1 MPQTVPPD
9 ISVLVPVMNEQGNIR
24 PLIDEITA
32 VYAGR
37 SFEIIYVNDGSDD
50 GTADELKR
58 AAAAVKQLQVLTHER
73 RTGQSAALRT
83 ALYRA
88 RAPLIAVL
96 DGDGQN
102 IPSDLPALEAALLNI
117 RPAQGMAAGVRV
129 ARHARGARVEV
140 RRLRL
145 RARRRVGD
153 VAEGLAVIVRGPHL
167 AAATLRDVDGAGLAA
182 LLHRGARAVR
192 PRDLRRGG
200 REEADGENDGGD
212 DAHDERLATLYFEY
226 PSSTLHGPQD
236 PSSGAPGPQRRLL
249 LAAKR
254 LKSCGHS
261 ARAAKIPQNQLL
273 SCETPAKIS
282 RRGRAFSRNRQA
294 LDRIRTEGLGRPI

>member
-24 PLIDEITA
+24 PLIDEIAA

-58 AAAAVKQLQVLTHER
+58 ASATVKQLQVLTHER

-83 ALYRA
+83 ALHRA

-129 ARHARGARVEV
+129 ARKDTGMRRWASAFARSV
-140 RRLRL
+140 RRALLGDDHPDSGCGIKIVDRDLFMRLPFFNHMHRFMPSLVRRHGGFVTGVSVAHRPRVQGTSKYRILDRLLVGVSDILGVIWLLR
-145 RARRRVGD
+145 RAPRQGD
-153 VAEGLAVIVRGPHL
+153 VIEV
-167 AAATLRDVDGAGLAA
+167 ATSAGSRDS
-182 LLHRGARAVR
+182 
-192 PRDLRRGG
+192 
-200 REEADGENDGGD
+200 RE
-212 DAHDERLATLYFEY
+212 
-226 PSSTLHGPQD
+226 
-236 PSSGAPGPQRRLL
+236 PG
-249 LAAKR
+249 
-254 LKSCGHS
+254 
-261 ARAAKIPQNQLL
+261 
-273 SCETPAKIS
+273 
-282 RRGRAFSRNRQA
+282 
-294 LDRIRTEGLGRPI
+294 

>member
-1 MPQTVPPD
+1 MLQTTLPE

-24 PLIDEITA
+24 QLIDEIAA

-50 GTADELKR
+50 GTADELNS
-58 AAAAVKQLQVLTHER
+58 ASAAVKQLQVLTHER

-129 ARHARGARVEV
+129 ARKDAGIRRWASAFARSIRRAMLGDNHPDSGCGIKIVDREMFMRLPFFNHMHRFMPTLIQGEGGRVV
-140 RRLRL
+140 AVPVGHRPRTAGQSKYGILDRLL
-145 RARRRVGD
+145 VGIADLFGVIWLMRRRADPGHVTEQTSPQQSKSRAGRKSSAK
-153 VAEGLAVIVRGPHL
+153 AEA
-167 AAATLRDVDGAGLAA
+167 
-182 LLHRGARAVR
+182 AVR
-192 PRDLRRGG
+192 
-200 REEADGENDGGD
+200 N
-212 DAHDERLATLYFEY
+212 
-226 PSSTLHGPQD
+226 
-236 PSSGAPGPQRRLL
+236 
-249 LAAKR
+249 
-254 LKSCGHS
+254 KSVQKG
-261 ARAAKIPQNQLL
+261 
-273 SCETPAKIS
+273 
-282 RRGRAFSRNRQA
+282 
-294 LDRIRTEGLGRPI
+294 

>member
-24 PLIDEITA
+24 PLIDEIAA

-102 IPSDLPALEAALLNI
+102 VPADLPALEAALL
-117 RPAQGMAAGVRV
+117 AETGATGGVGMAAGI
-129 ARHARGARVEV
+129 
-140 RRLRL
+140 
-145 RARRRVGD
+145 RARRQDSQMRLLASRAARWIRRSLLADTHPDSGCGIKVLHRSLFLQLPFFNHMHRFMPSLVRRHGGVVIGVDVAHRPRLRGTSKYRILDRLVVGISDIFGVIWLLRRAPRQGEVSEVTAKKPAGKPAGKMAKRPAKKTASTKTSKKRVG
-153 VAEGLAVIVRGPHL
+153 A
-167 AAATLRDVDGAGLAA
+167 
-182 LLHRGARAVR
+182 
-192 PRDLRRGG
+192 
-200 REEADGENDGGD
+200 
-212 DAHDERLATLYFEY
+212 
-226 PSSTLHGPQD
+226 
-236 PSSGAPGPQRRLL
+236 
-249 LAAKR
+249 
-254 LKSCGHS
+254 
-261 ARAAKIPQNQLL
+261 
-273 SCETPAKIS
+273 
-282 RRGRAFSRNRQA
+282 
-294 LDRIRTEGLGRPI
+294 

>member
-24 PLIDEITA
+24 PLIDEIAA

-58 AAAAVKQLQVLTHER
+58 AAAAVKQLQVQPMKDHGPVCSFAHSPLP
-73 RTGQSAALRT
+73 
-83 ALYRA
+83 A

-129 ARHARGARVEV
+129 ARKDNGMRRWASAFARSV
-140 RRLRL
+140 RR
-145 RARRRVGD
+145 A
-153 VAEGLAVIVRGPHL
+153 
-167 AAATLRDVDGAGLAA
+167 
-182 LLHRGARAVR
+182 
-192 PRDLRRGG
+192 
-200 REEADGENDGGD
+200 
-212 DAHDERLATLYFEY
+212 
-226 PSSTLHGPQD
+226 
-236 PSSGAPGPQRRLL
+236 
-249 LAAKR
+249 
-254 LKSCGHS
+254 S
-261 ARAAKIPQNQLL
+261 AW
-273 SCETPAKIS
+273 
-282 RRGRAFSRNRQA
+282 
-294 LDRIRTEGLGRPI
+294 